1 MDTLFRIHGEVRWL
15 ILIVAAITVIYLVTR
30 WLQKKPYDQRA
41 TFLTTL
47 FGVTLDIQML
57 LGLIYFVWSGID
69 WDYWP
74 RQRFEHLAV
83 MFVAVGIAHMPRRWQ
98 TQADTVRYRNA
109 IAVII
114 AVLVL
119 IVVGILLLPGG
130 SSSYRWDF
138 GD

>member
-1 MDTLFRIHGEVRWL
+1 MDTVYRIHSDVRWL
-15 ILIVAAITVIYLVTR
+15 VLLVAVLTLIYFVVR
-30 WLQKKPYDQRA
+30 WLQKKPYDKRA
-41 TFLTTL
+41 ASLTTL
-47 FGVTLDIQML
+47 FGITLDLQML

-83 MFVAVGIAHMPRRWQ
+83 MFMAVGIAHLPRRWQ
-98 TQADTVRYRNA
+98 NRADSIRYRNA
-109 IAVII
+109 VVVIV

-138 GD
+138 GA